1 MGSILFQM
9 VQILS
14 TTVSICL
21 YALLSFL
28 SYQAFSA
35 EFCDLQLSSLLYDEM
50 FYEERPTSQP
60 QHPKMSL
67 ERKIAKGRE
76 T

>member
-35 EFCDLQLSSLLYDEM
+35 EFCDLQLLCGEM